1 MRRKK
6 GMDGRWFN
14 APSSTVLSSSSS
26 NSLPYTLAAVAG
38 SLLVIYG
45 VVWVASKAWS
55 KGES

>member
-6 GMDGRWFN
+6 GMDGSWFN
-14 APSSTVLSSSSS
+14 APSSTVLSSSS

-55 KGES
+55 KGEA